1 MKKVK
6 AGFVGAGF
14 VGPLH
19 MENLRRLG
27 YVEVAAVAEINQ
39 EQADK
44 VASQLGIPR
53 AYGDWRKLIDD
64 SDIDVVHIT
73 APNKMHYQVAK
84 AALKAKKHVIC
95 EKPLTLDLNE
105 SKELVEL
112 AKEQKV
118 INATTFNMAF
128 YPMVRQ
134 AKAMVARGE
143 LGNIFLVHGRYL
155 QDWLSKDSD
164 YNWRVESKYS
174 GKSRVVG
181 DICSHWMH
189 MAQMVS
195 GKRIIS
201 VFADKTI
208 FYPYRKKP
216 TIDIPTHTDL
226 ELKEG
231 QYENIK
237 VDTEDHVSI
246 MFNFEDNV
254 KGILIAAQV
263 CPGRK
268 QLIEL
273 EINGSEKSLSW
284 NGEEPG
290 LLWTGNRSASNEVT
304 LKDPNTLSGD
314 ARKYAHYSVG
324 LAEGYPDTWKNLLMS
339 IYEHVLNFDA
349 RPGVIPDYPTFED
362 GYRIQV
368 LIDSVIES
376 TEKKQ
381 WVDIIM

>member
-195 GKRIIS
+195 GKRITS

-216 TIDIPTHTDL
+216 TIEIPTHTEM

>member
-27 YVEVAAVAEINQ
+27 YVEVSAVAEINQ
-39 EQADK
+39 AEADK
-44 VASQLGIPR
+44 VANRLGIPK
-53 AYGDWRKLIDD
+53 AYGDWRKIIDD

-73 APNKMHYQVAK
+73 APNKMHYPVAK

-105 SKELVEL
+105 SKELVKL

-134 AKAMVARGE
+134 AKAMVAGGE
-143 LGNIFLVHGRYL
+143 LGNIFLIHGRYL

-268 QLIEL
+268 QFIDW

-284 NGEEPG
+284 NGEEPD
-290 LLWTGNRSASNEVT
+290 LLRTGKRSAPNEVS
-304 LKDPNTLSGD
+304 LKDPNTLSEEV
-314 ARKYAHYSVG
+314 RKYAHYSVG
-324 LAEGYPDTWKNLLMS
+324 LAEGYPDSWKNLLMS
-339 IYEHVLNFDA
+339 IYEHVIDFDTHPA
-349 RPGVIPDYPTFED
+349 RIPDYPTFED

-381 WVDIIM
+381 WVDIII